1 MAWCTLEIAHAAV
14 TTPGD
19 LNLDSPMKAADLSL
33 LLSLW
38 GTADSVADIDDDGIA
53 GASDLALL
61 LSTWTN

>member
-1 MAWCTLEIAHAAV
+1 
-14 TTPGD
+14 
-19 LNLDSPMKAADLSL
+19 MKAADLSL